1 MRMDGKNPP
10 ANRGPIFRVG
20 DMLNCDP
27 EFSYDPDWDL
37 GIVMSVDIV
46 EDEFVYT
53 IKWAEDGKITM
64 EREEWLEQSTSL
76 VSSKK

>member
-1 MRMDGKNPP
+1 
-10 ANRGPIFRVG
+10 
-20 DMLNCDP
+20 
-27 EFSYDPDWDL
+27 
-37 GIVMSVDIV
+37 MSVDIV

-76 VSSKK
+76 VSSRK